1 MMKLSGDDKILEAC
15 YQAEKDWNI
24 TIRKGLEDHE
34 FVLELIAGMHN
45 LLADREGTADLTQTI
60 RSENDK
66 LKRDLKNSDDTVKSL
81 RTALADNND
90 VRQAQLLR
98 LVEMLKLIV
107 ETPVTHGQKN
117 GMILLVAEIA
127 QRMSHHDLYLGD
139 IPF

>member
-1 MMKLSGDDKILEAC
+1 MTLSGDDKILEAC
-15 YQAEKDWNI
+15 IQAQKDWNI

-34 FVLELIAGMHN
+34 FVLEVIAGMHN
-45 LLADREGTADLTQTI
+45 LLADREGTAELNVKL
-60 RSENDK
+60 SNDNTK
-66 LKRDLKNSDDTVKSL
+66 LKREYRQSDDTVKSL

-90 VRQAQLLR
+90 IRQAQLLR
-98 LVEMLKLIV
+98 LIEMLKLIV

>member
-1 MMKLSGDDKILEAC
+1 MSNSVNDEKIIEAC
-15 YQAEKDWNI
+15 QQAVKDWDIKTRIGANAPA
-24 TIRKGLEDHE
+24 
-34 FVLELIAGMHN
+34 FVLDVIDGMHK
-45 LLADREGTADLTQTI
+45 LLMDREGTADLNEIQQQSI
-60 RSENDK
+60 QK
-66 LKRDLKNSDDTVKSL
+66 LQRELRNSDDTVKSL

-90 VRQAQLLR
+90 IRQAQLLR
-98 LVEMLKLIV
+98 LIEMLKLIV